1 MQEEVRRRK
10 IDRDVQGV
18 VTSPQHYV
26 HQPVNSRPQMVQ
38 NNSSHR
44 LLNSNNQFT
53 NQDQPNHQGPMAPQS
68 PGFPQTHP
76 MNSLYAGSRPQGNFA
91 PPTAPKP
98 TRQPVPQDIQRL
110 PFSPESRHSTHPE
123 LHQGPLRPPMPP
135 DELGYRD
142 SPPPPPP
149 PTSTHP
155 LYQSSQKV
163 PPQTG
168 YSASMGEPPKGTYYP
183 ASTPQGSAN
192 QQPIRQYQFNATNP
206 WEREEREK
214 EQQRRRDAARAWRDH
229 QIAELSNLS
238 QRSPQQEEQLRALK
252 LEKEFQKRAEE
263 AAHQDE
269 DEEGE
274 DDQVELKEVNPH
286 LRGRRVENHLG
297 KPPPSSSDRDSN
309 LDLPVLSSRAQHDKR
324 ESLERVQGLLRITS
338 EQQHQDNLGLT
349 KQKGGRSLASW
360 ESNSQPNGTTGGP
373 LTSVLSKTSLVH
385 LNTGNNI
392 VTDDK
397 ECTKRLEEIRRKQIK
412 VEQEEKM
419 FREAAK
425 RRGGN
430 NTAPQPPERG
440 SSFTVMSQTHSVLRN
455 SSNTISGSGGSLG
468 VMPTNTSS
476 TLKLSDHGHQGVGT
490 ATIKRV
496 SFHDPNANQ
505 QTQSQTIDQ
514 MKEDP
519 NCKLAFCKTIAD
531 ECQPFLQRF
540 QTSKPM
546 TPYLFEAVEKLLRYL
561 MNRCVKPDLMKCT
574 GPKLLSI
581 DTKKSE
587 NLILSKNI
595 DIGFATKRLLGE
607 TAITVTERQKLEFIH
622 ECRSMLTTMIAK
634 LQEKSPLKQKAV
646 RGLSSLDPCVIQHSP
661 QLAQKRFSFL
671 LEELNHANIIND
683 VLAENA
689 KKEYLHFCNLKKSEL
704 QEIFRPCDQ
713 FSDEHFINEAEG
725 MLSSPKSPDSGSF
738 LANTPG
744 VIGAQ
749 EVYKDPRT
757 RMLAQQQQQKSTR
770 AGPLPE
776 KLSFKEKMKMFAM
789 ETGENGT
796 PRDKVKISRAQRE
809 IDGLSTPTSPNNSN

>member
-1 MQEEVRRRK
+1 MVDDFPECRRVPQCLNGPRRHSRVILVNDKELRARILVRFTNFAPRSQSSRDILRQGAKLHEMQEEVRRRK

-18 VTSPQHYV
+18 VTSPQHYA
-26 HQPVNSRPQMVQ
+26 HQPVNSRPQSYSLNNINMVQ

-44 LLNSNNQFT
+44 LLSSNNQFT
-53 NQDQPNHQGPMAPQS
+53 NQDQPNHHGPMAPQS
-68 PGFPQTHP
+68 PGFTQTHP
-76 MNSLYAGSRPQGNFA
+76 MNSLYAGSRPQGNYA

-155 LYQSSQKV
+155 LYQSSQKA

-168 YSASMGEPPKGTYYP
+168 YTASMGEPPKGTYYP

-274 DDQVELKEVNPH
+274 DDQ
-286 LRGRRVENHLG
+286 
-297 KPPPSSSDRDSN
+297 
-309 LDLPVLSSRAQHDKR
+309 

-349 KQKGGRSLASW
+349 KQKGERSLASW

-385 LNTGNNI
+385 LNTGNSI
-392 VTDDK
+392 ASDDK

-419 FREAAK
+419 FREAAR

-440 SSFTVMSQTHSVLRN
+440 SSFTVMSQTHSALRN
-455 SSNTISGSGGSLG
+455 SSNTLTGSGGSLG

-505 QTQSQTIDQ
+505 QTHSQTIEQ

-519 NCKLAFCKTIAD
+519 N
-531 ECQPFLQRF
+531 
-540 QTSKPM
+540 
-546 TPYLFEAVEKLLRYL
+546 
-561 MNRCVKPDLMKCT
+561 
-574 GPKLLSI
+574 
-581 DTKKSE
+581 
-587 NLILSKNI
+587 
-595 DIGFATKRLLGE
+595 
-607 TAITVTERQKLEFIH
+607 
-622 ECRSMLTTMIAK
+622 
-634 LQEKSPLKQKAV
+634 
-646 RGLSSLDPCVIQHSP
+646 
-661 QLAQKRFSFL
+661 
-671 LEELNHANIIND
+671 
-683 VLAENA
+683 
-689 KKEYLHFCNLKKSEL
+689 
-704 QEIFRPCDQ
+704 
-713 FSDEHFINEAEG
+713 HFINEAEG

-749 EVYKDPRT
+749 EVY
-757 RMLAQQQQQKSTR
+757 
-770 AGPLPE
+770 
-776 KLSFKEKMKMFAM
+776 
-789 ETGENGT
+789 
-796 PRDKVKISRAQRE
+796 
-809 IDGLSTPTSPNNSN
+809 